1 MKDAVNRTA
10 GAKETFTKGTKYY
23 LIGEPEQS
31 GVKAHE
37 CKSDGLK
44 KTSRNR
50 SQSDSALG
58 MSLRILSWNRSL
70 SSEFYWEMSLYGHIK
85 LRDGHNFT

>member
-31 GVKAHE
+31 GVKVRE
-37 CKSDGLK
+37 YKSDGLK
-44 KTSRNR
+44 N
-50 SQSDSALG
+50 
-58 MSLRILSWNRSL
+58 
-70 SSEFYWEMSLYGHIK
+70 
-85 LRDGHNFT
+85 